1 MPIGVSSGSGGE
13 GSGTGSGEGSGE
25 GSGVGALVGSA
36 GYSGYRFTIMINDYL
51 HKPNL
56 A

>member
-1 MPIGVSSGSGGE
+1 MPIGVSSGSGGA
-13 GSGTGSGEGSGE
+13 GSGEGSGE